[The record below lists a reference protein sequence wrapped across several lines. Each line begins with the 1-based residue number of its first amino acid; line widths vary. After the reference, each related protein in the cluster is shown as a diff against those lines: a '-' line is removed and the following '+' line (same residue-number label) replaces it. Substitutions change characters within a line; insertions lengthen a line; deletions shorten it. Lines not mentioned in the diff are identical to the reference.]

1 MTVRV
6 DEVESEVLE
15 FPWCLA
21 KELKELRELA

>member
-6 DEVESEVLE
+6 DEAESEFLE
-15 FPWCLA
+15 FPECLA